1 MEKLELLSHTAV
13 LKQGMDWTDSS
24 ASVRNTSSRCEKVVL
39 VDNNNRIMMGI
50 PIISQTQHLLAAAE
64 AAATAAVS
72 VPSIGSSG
80 DRRSRTTSPSIFSI
94 NRTPVVGT
102 SNLASPISTDG
113 EDEDDVPEVTTTASI
128 ASGKSRHNL
137 HSTKARIIESR
148 CIRSPITT
156 VEYAVPLSS
165 PFPSSPPPSD
175 GFGGFLP
182 NHNSNH
188 NLYHQEQQEHST
200 SYFHNHNGNII
211 RTLSEASFAPL
222 YASNSMPTSSHS
234 TATRTNNSES
244 ETAFHPP
251 QQQAPPPRLH
261 LQQRRHSSP
270 SQEDMARQIR
280 EMREQ
285 LSEKDMVVSSLQH
298 RVNYLE
304 NQIHELR
311 QLPTGKVS
319 HIPVE

>member
-113 EDEDDVPEVTTTASI
+113 EDEDDVA
-128 ASGKSRHNL
+128 
-137 HSTKARIIESR
+137 
-148 CIRSPITT
+148 
-156 VEYAVPLSS
+156 
-165 PFPSSPPPSD
+165 
-175 GFGGFLP
+175 
-182 NHNSNH
+182 
-188 NLYHQEQQEHST
+188 
-200 SYFHNHNGNII
+200 
-211 RTLSEASFAPL
+211 
-222 YASNSMPTSSHS
+222 
-234 TATRTNNSES
+234 
-244 ETAFHPP
+244 
-251 QQQAPPPRLH
+251 
-261 LQQRRHSSP
+261 
-270 SQEDMARQIR
+270 
-280 EMREQ
+280 
-285 LSEKDMVVSSLQH
+285 
-298 RVNYLE
+298 
-304 NQIHELR
+304 
-311 QLPTGKVS
+311 
-319 HIPVE
+319 